1 MEVPYQEIPAQTLR
15 ALIEEFVS
23 RDGTDY
29 GRVELSL
36 EEKVAQVQHLLA
48 CNKAVIW
55 FDKATET
62 ISIFHRDDMA
72 RMNEY

>member
-1 MEVPYQEIPAQTLR
+1 MEVPYQEIPAATLR

-36 EEKVAQVQHLLA
+36 EEKVAQVTQLLQQD
-48 CNKAVIW
+48 KAVIW
-55 FDKATET
+55 FDETTET

>member
-1 MEVPYQEIPAQTLR
+1 MEVPYQEIAASTLR

-29 GRVELSL
+29 GQVELSL
-36 EEKVAQVQHLLA
+36 EEKVAQVKHLLQQD
-48 CNKAVIW
+48 KAVIW
-55 FDKATET
+55 FDDATET